1 MRTDEKNYYFSST
14 DEKRRKK
21 TNKQFHSLAH
31 IHENHFGMLREKI
44 IFCRIA
50 KKVYIN
56 NKKKLK
62 SFGHANYTN

>member
-1 MRTDEKNYYFSST
+1 MRTDEKNYYYSST

>member
-1 MRTDEKNYYFSST
+1 MNKWELMRKIIIFLQQMKNG
-14 DEKRRKK
+14 EKK
-21 TNKQFHSLAH
+21 TNKQFRSLAH

-56 NKKKLK
+56 NKK
-62 SFGHANYTN
+62 N